1 MCESEHGSSSAH
13 GRRRIRFELGNLMFA
28 DCRDRVEDDEFVAL
42 VVKLDV
48 GTELS
53 EDELLE
59 ESQKKWGKGSSS
71 G

>member
-1 MCESEHGSSSAH
+1 
-13 GRRRIRFELGNLMFA
+13 MFA